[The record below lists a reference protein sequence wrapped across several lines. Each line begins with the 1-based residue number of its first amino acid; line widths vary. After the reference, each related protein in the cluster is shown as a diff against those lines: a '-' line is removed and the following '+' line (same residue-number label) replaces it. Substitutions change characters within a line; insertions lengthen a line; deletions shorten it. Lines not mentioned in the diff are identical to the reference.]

1 MAMKR
6 MSGKQCVVILVV
18 TLLGWL
24 ILTGAAQSVELT
36 ANAWHVRNALLD
48 SGRTPTSD
56 PVANR
61 YFNSFAGELYPDVM
75 AASISAQREFRRAL
89 PSAYSYNQTAHYQ
102 NRADVMT
109 STAYASDDS
118 VAAAAPLPP
127 NSVAAPGSR
136 WVMWDVP
143 FLMRETRKA
152 RDRHLGYNQTVSGFA
167 TGATRLVGE
176 SGAVGFA
183 VGYDSRKLTG
193 RDGYHTKNKA
203 DTLHLALYGG
213 EALGCFLFDG
223 YAGLSRS
230 WNRTERAV
238 YSPDGSGAYEQNKGN
253 FNDTVL
259 SAGMK
264 MNYVWIVPGD
274 VRIVPSVGADF
285 SHVRISSFGE
295 SDWNKQ
301 NNQSRLHVGKS
312 TYANVQV
319 PVMVAVNRTYASS
332 FLRSGG
338 HCSLWTPE
346 IRAGYVPQFGSKR
359 AKAAMRLVD
368 SAGGPNIAYKA
379 ESAAIAESYG
389 TAGAGLK
396 IKLRDRFVLGLEYDV
411 VFGKKYVNHSLTAM
425 YGASF

>member
-1 MAMKR
+1 MNREIRGMAMKR
-6 MSGKQCVVILVV
+6 ISGKQCVVVLVV

-24 ILTGAAQSVELT
+24 ALTGAAQSVDLSV
-36 ANAWHVRNALLD
+36 NAVRLRNALSD
-48 SGRTPTSD
+48 AGRPLAALPDAT
-56 PVANR
+56 R
-61 YFNSFAGELYPDVM
+61 YFNSFAGELYPDMM

-102 NRADVMT
+102 RRAEVGSTGASTSDVG
-109 STAYASDDS
+109 
-118 VAAAAPLPP
+118 VPLAP
-127 NSVAAPGSR
+127 NSMAAPGSR

-143 FLMRETRKA
+143 FMMRETRRA
-152 RDRHLGYNQTVSGFA
+152 RDRHLGYNQSVSGFG
-167 TGATRLVGE
+167 TGATYLVGE
-176 SGAVGFA
+176 SGAIGFA

-193 RDGYHTKNKA
+193 RDGYHMKNKA

-213 EALGCFLFDG
+213 GAIGCFVFDG
-223 YAGLSRS
+223 YAGYSRS

-238 YSPDGSGAYEQNKGN
+238 YSPDGSGTYEQNKAN
-253 FNDTVL
+253 FGDTVL

-264 MNYVWIVPGD
+264 ISYVWIVPGD

-285 SHVRISSFGE
+285 SHVRVDAFGE
-295 SDWNKQ
+295 RDWNEQ
-301 NNQSRLHVGKS
+301 NNASRLDIGKS
-312 TYANVQV
+312 TYGNVQV

-359 AKAAMRLVD
+359 AKASMRLAND
-368 SAGGPNIAYKA
+368 RDIAYKA
-379 ESAAIAESYG
+379 ESASIADSYG

-396 IKLRDRFVLGLEYDV
+396 IKLRDRFVLGIEYDV